1 MNRVFTYGI
10 LQEKHLGSKNIT
22 LISTDVRPKQK
33 YEMRSSG
40 YPQIT
45 PNDEGHHVKGTLL
58 EVDDYHLR
66 YFDGIEGVYDFDSGK
81 GRHYNRVVREMNDGS
96 EAFVYEVPKDKV
108 WNQPAQQPEGEE
120 ELLIWRR

>member
-10 LQEKHLGSKNIT
+10 LQDTHLNSKNIT
-22 LISTDVRPKQK
+22 LISTNVRPIQK
-33 YEMRSSG
+33 YEMRSNY

-58 EVDDYHLR
+58 EVNDSGLR

-81 GRHYNRVVREMNDGS
+81 GSSYNRVVREMNDGS
-96 EAFVYEVPKDKV
+96 EAFVYEVPREKV
-108 WNQPAQQPEGEE
+108 WSRPPQNPEGEE